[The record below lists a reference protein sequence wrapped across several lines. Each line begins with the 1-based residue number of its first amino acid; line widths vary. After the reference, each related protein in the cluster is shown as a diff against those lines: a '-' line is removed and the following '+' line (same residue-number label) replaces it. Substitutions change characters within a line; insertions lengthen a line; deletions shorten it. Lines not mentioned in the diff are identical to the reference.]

1 MTKKPTYSPGD
12 FYLDSI
18 GRRRKL
24 SDGAMKD
31 IRQMFYEGHSGPEIA
46 KAYRVSVSL
55 IRTVCY
61 STARKRDLQRLGL
74 PDSPPD

>member
-1 MTKKPTYSPGD
+1 MTITSSFAPGD
-12 FYLDSI
+12 FYIDSV

-31 IRQMFYEGHSGPEIA
+31 IRRLFYEGSTCVEIA
-46 KAYRVSVSL
+46 EQYRVSVSL

-61 STARKRDLQRLGL
+61 STARKRDLVRLGL
-74 PDSPPD
+74 PDTPPE

>member
-1 MTKKPTYSPGD
+1 MTTKRTYSPGD

-24 SDGAMKD
+24 SDGAMRD
-31 IRQMFYEGHSGPEIA
+31 IRRLFYEGDTCVEIA
-46 KAYRVSVSL
+46 KAYQVSVSL

-61 STARKRDLQRLGL
+61 STARKRDLVRLDL